1 MAMDVTDL
9 RLKGEQPGT
18 LQDDVRT
25 KAEDYAKAKTL
36 AVQFEAMLMTQM
48 LRQMKDSMAPESG
61 NEGLGGAVFGDTVNM
76 ELGMALTKAGG
87 VGVAESLM
95 KSLQRLDQQ
104 PGQSEID
111 AAAAGVGAAAGTAPA
126 GIPFNV
132 PTAMP
137 LASSGL
143 PGTAVSSDFGWRSDP
158 IHGQQRFHAGL
169 DLKVAYGQEVRAASA
184 GVVKFAGEQSGY
196 GTTVVVDH
204 GDGLETRYAHLSS
217 ADVKAGSQVEAG
229 QPIARSGN
237 SGRSTGA
244 HLHFEVRQDGQPID
258 PDRVIGFSP
267 VADLPG
273 GDRR

>member
-1 MAMDVTDL
+1 MDAMDL
-9 RLKGEQPGT
+9 RIKGEQPGT

-95 KSLQRLDQQ
+95 KSLERLNQQ
-104 PGQSEID
+104 PGQSEVEAA
-111 AAAAGVGAAAGTAPA
+111 AAAAGVPFGANFSAPA
-126 GIPFNV
+126 V
-132 PTAMP
+132 AMP
-137 LASSGL
+137 FGMPSPMMPLTPDA
-143 PGTAVSSDFGWRSDP
+143 AISSDFGWRNDP

-169 DLKVAYGQEVRAASA
+169 DLKVAYGQEVRAASG

-217 ADVKAGSQVEAG
+217 ADVKAGAQVEAG
-229 QPIARSGN
+229 QTIARSGN

-244 HLHFEVRQDGQPID
+244 HLHFEVRQNGQPID
-258 PDRVIGFSP
+258 PERVIGFHP

-273 GDRR
+273 DNRR

>member
-1 MAMDVTDL
+1 MDVTDL
-9 RLKGEQPGT
+9 RLKGEQPAS
-18 LQDDVRT
+18 LQEDVRT

-95 KSLQRLDQQ
+95 KSLERLNQQ
-104 PGQSEID
+104 PGQSEVE
-111 AAAAGVGAAAGTAPA
+111 AAAASLGL
-126 GIPFNV
+126 PFN
-132 PTAMP
+132 PPAAAMP
-137 LASSGL
+137 LSSI
-143 PGTAVSSDFGWRSDP
+143 SSDFGWRNDP
-158 IHGQQRFHAGL
+158 IHGQQKFHAGL
-169 DLKVAYGQEVRAASA
+169 DLKVAYGQEVRAASG
-184 GVVKFAGEQSGY
+184 GVVKFAGEQPGY

-217 ADVKAGSQVEAG
+217 ADVKTGAQVEAG

-258 PDRVIGFSP
+258 PERVIGFHP

-273 GDRR
+273 AERR